1 MKHSIYLG
9 LGSNVGDRV
18 EFIAAAIRGITDFES
33 TVVDAVS
40 NVYQTEPVGDVEQN
54 DFLNLAV
61 SVQTDLSYQQFH
73 QKMKWLEKEIG
84 RTDSEHWGPREIDI
98 DLLLFDSLV
107 INTDDLRIPHGEII
121 QRKFVLKP
129 LSEIAPNKVHPI
141 EHKTIE
147 ELYNET
153 TDSYGVLYSELH
165 MIQLQT
171 RPSDIRYI
179 AIEGVIGAGKTSL
192 AKMITE
198 RLQAKLVL
206 EKFEENPFLTKFYED
221 QEHYAFQTQ
230 IFFLLSRYK
239 QQQELFQGDL
249 FYNFLV
255 SDYIFDKDKI
265 FAYLTLQ
272 DDELKLYETLISTIE
287 KNIPTPDLVVYL
299 QSSTERLMGN
309 IKQRGRSFEENMSEE
324 YIKDLNE
331 AYNYFFFRYKNA
343 PLLIINSTEIDFVN
357 EPHDFE
363 DLLEQILKI
372 DKAPVEYY
380 NPKTRGK
387 G

>member
-1 MKHSIYLG
+1 
-9 LGSNVGDRV
+9 
-18 EFIAAAIRGITDFES
+18 
-33 TVVDAVS
+33 
-40 NVYQTEPVGDVEQN
+40 
-54 DFLNLAV
+54 
-61 SVQTDLSYQQFH
+61 
-73 QKMKWLEKEIG
+73 
-84 RTDSEHWGPREIDI
+84 
-98 DLLLFDSLV
+98 
-107 INTDDLRIPHGEII
+107 
-121 QRKFVLKP
+121 
-129 LSEIAPNKVHPI
+129 
-141 EHKTIE
+141 
-147 ELYNET
+147 
-153 TDSYGVLYSELH
+153 

-179 AIEGVIGAGKTSL
+179 AIEGVIGAGKTTL

-230 IFFLLSRYK
+230 IFFLLSRYR

-249 FYNFLV
+249 FYNYLV

-309 IKQRGRSFEENMSEE
+309 IKKRGRSFEENMSEE

-331 AYNYFFFRYKNA
+331 AYNYFFFRYKSA

-357 EPHDFE
+357 EPGDFE
-363 DLLEQILKI
+363 DLLEQILRT